1 MKQIVNSK
9 GNTTAAYRMSAE
21 SLMMIDK
28 IQNVF
33 GANKSSVINQAV
45 LCLYD
50 IRMGQVEA
58 LKEISVSK

>member
-1 MKQIVNSK
+1 MAQIVNDK
-9 GNTTAAYRMSAE
+9 GKTVAAYSMSAE
-21 SLMMIDK
+21 SLRMIDE

-33 GANKSSVINQAV
+33 GAHKSSIINQAV